1 MSHLSPRRINSIV
14 SVWFLILQLLV
25 CFSPSRRPTREIT
38 RNTLEERITKY
49 PSVDLEFDEISMSF
63 HLQGKFKEIDND
75 IDP

>member
-1 MSHLSPRRINSIV
+1 M
-14 SVWFLILQLLV
+14 Q
-25 CFSPSRRPTREIT
+25 
-38 RNTLEERITKY
+38 RN